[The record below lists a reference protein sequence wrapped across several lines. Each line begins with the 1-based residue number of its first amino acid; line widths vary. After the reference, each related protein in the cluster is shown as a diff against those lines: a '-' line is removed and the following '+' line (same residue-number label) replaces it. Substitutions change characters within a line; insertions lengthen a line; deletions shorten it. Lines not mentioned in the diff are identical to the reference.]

1 MPLNVACHSSLL
13 YVAFTD
19 YIRAYTNV
27 ILKPVRTFG
36 HQWALPR
43 CGYTPNPV
51 RTLCGF
57 SEYYPAVVALQ
68 IRFAPTGTGEY
79 NPFVVTLQTRFTPS
93 GTGGCYPAVVA
104 PQIRLT
110 PSGTGECYPAVVAL
124 HIADL
129 VHCILSNA
137 QYAVNETTRQIAYN
151 L

>member
-68 IRFAPTGTGEY
+68 IRFAP
-79 NPFVVTLQTRFTPS
+79 
-93 GTGGCYPAVVA
+93 
-104 PQIRLT
+104 
-110 PSGTGECYPAVVAL
+110 SGTGECYPAVVAL
-124 HIADL
+124 QIRFAPTD
-129 VHCILSNA
+129 IGE
-137 QYAVNETTRQIAYN
+137 YYPAVVALQIRFAPFGHR
-151 L
+151 